1 MEVAN
6 FHSALTITPRTA
18 DSQWLTSQASKN
30 FVLVLPDGTTLHV
43 DVKVKDSSG
52 LRSRDFIQITIWFN
66 HNLIEQG
73 KSSGSCATDSEADRL
88 KRPIAGLLDT
98 NHFPLVIQCQPPKP
112 KYKNAGEEPDDNTP
126 AMRTS
131 RHAMGQ
137 IETEKLQNTTTE
149 QLLATIWVQLYV
161 MMSLLPGEEAFN
173 VVLGH
178 EGAAIHAAKI
188 LIGSGLAVKHPIN
201 SVGDDLNGSMVLC
214 PRAAFWQ
221 TVYPFRE
228 SPWLIGQAGNSTI
241 SSGLLHPTS
250 YTITRNVYHPQ
261 RPNKPTDIDGPLYTR
276 YILELGETLTFEV
289 ASSKDDAFV
298 KKFTEWHSIG
308 WRQKGSE
315 ADQRRYLQEVER
327 SQGTIGLVGKWNG
340 QPWGYVEIYWAKES
354 NIGPYYDAGD
364 YDRGFHALVG
374 EEHYRGPHRVRTWM
388 GSVIHMLFLLD
399 VRTQRVVL
407 EPRASNHK
415 MINYAQMCGS
425 HVEKVR
431 LEKRVA
437 RTTAKFVSSL
447 QLIDLS
453 HKRAA
458 LVICPRE
465 GFFQLCPL
473 GPLAVAAT
481 VMTTERATTTT

>member
-52 LRSRDFIQITIWFN
+52 LRSNDFIQITIWLN

-73 KSSGSCATDSEADRL
+73 KSNGTNKGDSEAERL
-88 KRPIAGLLDT
+88 KRPVAGLLEP

-112 KYKNAGEEPDDNTP
+112 KYKTAEEEPDDNTP
-126 AMRTS
+126 AMRAS
-131 RHAMGQ
+131 RHAIGQ
-137 IETEKLQNTTTE
+137 IETEKLQNVAPE

-178 EGAAIHAAKI
+178 QDEAIDAAKI
-188 LIGSGLAVKHPIN
+188 LIGAGLAMKHPIN
-201 SVGDDLNGSMVLC
+201 SAGGDLNGSMVLC
-214 PRAAFWQ
+214 SRAAFWQ
-221 TVYPFRE
+221 TMYPFRQ
-228 SPWLIGQAGNSTI
+228 SPWLMGQGSNSLT
-241 SSGLLHPTS
+241 SSGLPHPTS
-250 YTITRNVYHPQ
+250 YTITRNIYHPQ
-261 RPNKPTDIDGPLYTR
+261 RPIKHTISDGTLYTR

-298 KKFTEWHSIG
+298 KKFTEWHNSDRVSAG

-327 SQGTIGLVGKWNG
+327 SEGTIGLVGKWNG
-340 QPWGYVEIYWAKES
+340 QPWGYMEIYWAKES
-354 NIGPYYDAGD
+354 NIGPFYEAGD

-374 EEHYRGPHRVRTWM
+374 EEHFRGPHRVRTWM
-388 GSVIHMLFLLD
+388 GSIIHMLFLMD

-415 MINYAQMCGS
+415 MINYAQMCGG
-425 HVEKVR
+425 HVEKVSR
-431 LEKRVA
+431 
-437 RTTAKFVSSL
+437 
-447 QLIDLS
+447 I
-453 HKRAA
+453 
-458 LVICPRE
+458 
-465 GFFQLCPL
+465 
-473 GPLAVAAT
+473 
-481 VMTTERATTTT
+481 